1 MYLVIKETL
10 FTSITDTVLAKISK
24 ARLNSNQIVSI
35 QKRRDRQFVFVEFL
49 IPDLVREVT
58 KVELLDASDIVLSAI
73 DVYVPIETTTR
84 FKYRLEVLT
93 DG

>member
-1 MYLVIKETL
+1 MIKEALLNTV
-10 FTSITDTVLAKISK
+10 TETVLAKINK
-24 ARLNSNQIVSI
+24 ARLNNNQIVTI
-35 QKRRDRQFVFVEFL
+35 QKQREQRSVLIDFL
-49 IPDLVREVT
+49 IPDSIREIN
-58 KVELLDASDIVLSAI
+58 KIELLDSSNVVQSVI

>member
-1 MYLVIKETL
+1 MIKEALLNTV
-10 FTSITDTVLAKISK
+10 TETVLAKISK
-24 ARLNSNQIVSI
+24 ARLNNNQIVTI
-35 QKRRDRQFVFVEFL
+35 QKQREQRFVLIDFL
-49 IPDLVREVT
+49 IPDSVREIN
-58 KVELLDASDIVLSAI
+58 KIELLDSSNVSQSVI

>member
-1 MYLVIKETL
+1 MIKETL

-49 IPDLVREVT
+49 VPDSVREVT
-58 KVELLDASDIVLSAI
+58 KVELLDVSDIVLSAI

-84 FKYRLEVLT
+84 FKYRLDVLI

>member
-1 MYLVIKETL
+1 MIKETL
-10 FTSITDTVLAKISK
+10 FTSITDTVLVKISK

-49 IPDLVREVT
+49 IPDSVREVT

-84 FKYRLEVLT
+84 FKYKLEVLT

>member
-1 MYLVIKETL
+1 MIKETL

-49 IPDLVREVT
+49 IPDSVREVT

-84 FKYRLEVLT
+84 FKYKLEVLT

>member
-1 MYLVIKETL
+1 MIKEALLDTV
-10 FTSITDTVLAKISK
+10 TETVLAKIDK
-24 ARLNSNQIVSI
+24 ARLNNNQIVTI
-35 QKRRDRQFVFVEFL
+35 QKQREQRFVLIDFL
-49 IPDLVREVT
+49 IPDSIREIN
-58 KVELLDASDIVLSAI
+58 KIELLDSSNVPQSVI

>member
-1 MYLVIKETL
+1 MIKEALLNTV
-10 FTSITDTVLAKISK
+10 TETVLAKVNQ
-24 ARLNSNQIVSI
+24 ARLNNNQIVTI
-35 QKRRDRQFVFVEFL
+35 QKQREQRFVLIDFL
-49 IPDLVREVT
+49 VPDSIREIN
-58 KVELLDASDIVLSAI
+58 KIELLDSSNVVQSVI

>member
-1 MYLVIKETL
+1 MIKETL
-10 FTSITDTVLAKISK
+10 LNTVTETVLAKINQ
-24 ARLNSNQIVSI
+24 ARLNNNQIVTI
-35 QKRRDRQFVFVEFL
+35 QKQREQRFVLIVFVV
-49 IPDLVREVT
+49 PDSIREIN
-58 KVELLDASDIVLSAI
+58 KIELLDSSNVVQSVI

>member
-1 MYLVIKETL
+1 MIKEAL

-49 IPDLVREVT
+49 VPDSVREVT
-58 KVELLDASDIVLSAI
+58 KVELLDVSDIVLSAI

>member
-1 MYLVIKETL
+1 MIKEAL

-49 IPDLVREVT
+49 IPDSVREVT
-58 KVELLDASDIVLSAI
+58 KVELLDVSDIVLSVI

-84 FKYRLEVLT
+84 FKYKLEVLT

>member
-1 MYLVIKETL
+1 MIKEALLNTV
-10 FTSITDTVLAKISK
+10 TETVLAKISK
-24 ARLNSNQIVSI
+24 ARLNDNQIVTI
-35 QKRRDRQFVFVEFL
+35 QKRQEQRFVLIDFL
-49 IPDLVREVT
+49 IPDSIREIN
-58 KVELLDASDIVLSAI
+58 KIELLDSSNVVQSVI

>member
-1 MYLVIKETL
+1 MIKEALLNIVTE
-10 FTSITDTVLAKISK
+10 TVLAKINQ
-24 ARLNSNQIVSI
+24 ARLNNNQIVTI
-35 QKRRDRQFVFVEFL
+35 QKQREQRFVLIDFL
-49 IPDLVREVT
+49 VPDSIREIN
-58 KVELLDASDIVLSAI
+58 KIELLDSSNVVQSVI

>member
-1 MYLVIKETL
+1 MIKETL

-49 IPDLVREVT
+49 VPDSVREVT
-58 KVELLDASDIVLSAI
+58 KVELLDVSDIVLSAI

>member
-1 MYLVIKETL
+1 VIKETL
-10 FTSITDTVLAKISK
+10 FTSLTDTVLAKISK

-49 IPDLVREVT
+49 IPDSVREVT
-58 KVELLDASDIVLSAI
+58 KVELLDVSDIVLSAI

-84 FKYRLEVLT
+84 FKYKLEVLT

>member
-1 MYLVIKETL
+1 MIKETL

-49 IPDLVREVT
+49 IPDSVREVT

-73 DVYVPIETTTR
+73 DVYVPIETTTL
-84 FKYRLEVLT
+84 FKYKLEVLT

>member
-1 MYLVIKETL
+1 MIKEALLNTV
-10 FTSITDTVLAKISK
+10 TETVLAKISK
-24 ARLNSNQIVSI
+24 ARLNDNQIVTI
-35 QKRRDRQFVFVEFL
+35 QKRQEQRFVLIDFL
-49 IPDLVREVT
+49 IPDSIREIN
-58 KVELLDASDIVLSAI
+58 KIELLDASHVPQSVI

>member
-1 MYLVIKETL
+1 MIKETL
-10 FTSITDTVLAKISK
+10 LNTVTETVLAKINK
-24 ARLNSNQIVSI
+24 ARLNNNQIVTI
-35 QKRRDRQFVFVEFL
+35 QKQREQRFVLIEFL
-49 IPDLVREVT
+49 IPDSIKEIN
-58 KVELLDASDIVLSAI
+58 KIELLDSSII

>member
-1 MYLVIKETL
+1 MIKEALLNIVTE
-10 FTSITDTVLAKISK
+10 TVLAKISK
-24 ARLNSNQIVSI
+24 ARLNNNQIVTI
-35 QKRRDRQFVFVEFL
+35 QKQREQRFVLIDFL
-49 IPDLVREVT
+49 IPDSVREIN
-58 KVELLDASDIVLSAI
+58 KIELLDSSNVPQSVI

>member
-1 MYLVIKETL
+1 MIKETL
-10 FTSITDTVLAKISK
+10 LNTVTETVLAKINK
-24 ARLNSNQIVSI
+24 ARLNNNQIVTI
-35 QKRRDRQFVFVEFL
+35 QKRREQRFVLIDFL
-49 IPDLVREVT
+49 IPDSIREIN
-58 KVELLDASDIVLSAI
+58 KIELLDGSNVVQSVI

>member
-1 MYLVIKETL
+1 MIKETL
-10 FTSITDTVLAKISK
+10 FTSLTDTVLAKISK

-49 IPDLVREVT
+49 IPDSVREVT
-58 KVELLDASDIVLSAI
+58 KVELLDVSDIVLSAI

-84 FKYRLEVLT
+84 FKYKLEVLT

>member
-1 MYLVIKETL
+1 MIKEALLNTV
-10 FTSITDTVLAKISK
+10 TETVLAKINK
-24 ARLNSNQIVSI
+24 ARLNNNQIVTI
-35 QKRRDRQFVFVEFL
+35 QKQREQRFVLIDFL
-49 IPDLVREVT
+49 IPDSVREIN
-58 KVELLDASDIVLSAI
+58 KIELLDSSNVPLSVI

>member
-1 MYLVIKETL
+1 MIKETL
-10 FTSITDTVLAKISK
+10 FASITDTVLAKISK
-24 ARLNSNQIVSI
+24 ARLNSNQSVSI

-49 IPDLVREVT
+49 IPDSVREVT
-58 KVELLDASDIVLSAI
+58 KVELLDVSNVVLSVI

-84 FKYRLEVLT
+84 FKYKLEVLT

>member
-1 MYLVIKETL
+1 MIKETL

-49 IPDLVREVT
+49 VPDSVREVT
-58 KVELLDASDIVLSAI
+58 KVELLDVSDIVLSAI

-93 DG
+93 YG

>member
-1 MYLVIKETL
+1 MIKETL

-35 QKRRDRQFVFVEFL
+35 QKRRDRQFVFIEFL
-49 IPDLVREVT
+49 IPDSVREVT
-58 KVELLDASDIVLSAI
+58 KVELLDASDTVLSAI

>member
-1 MYLVIKETL
+1 MIKEALLNTV
-10 FTSITDTVLAKISK
+10 TETVLAKINK
-24 ARLNSNQIVSI
+24 ARLNNNQIVTI
-35 QKRRDRQFVFVEFL
+35 QKRREQRFVLIDFL
-49 IPDLVREVT
+49 IPDSIR
-58 KVELLDASDIVLSAI
+58 KINKIELLDSSNVPQSVI

>member
-1 MYLVIKETL
+1 MIKEALLNTV
-10 FTSITDTVLAKISK
+10 TETVLAKINK
-24 ARLNSNQIVSI
+24 ARLKNNQIVTI
-35 QKRRDRQFVFVEFL
+35 QKQREQRSVLIDFL
-49 IPDLVREVT
+49 IPDSIREIN
-58 KVELLDASDIVLSAI
+58 KIELLDSSNVVQSVI

>member
-1 MYLVIKETL
+1 VIKETL

-24 ARLNSNQIVSI
+24 ARLNSNQVVSI

-49 IPDLVREVT
+49 IPDSVREVT
-58 KVELLDASDIVLSAI
+58 KVELLDASDIVLSVI
-73 DVYVPIETTTR
+73 EVYVPIETTTR

>member
-1 MYLVIKETL
+1 MIKETL
-10 FTSITDTVLAKISK
+10 FTSIADTVLAKISK

-49 IPDLVREVT
+49 VPDSVREVT
-58 KVELLDASDIVLSAI
+58 KVELLDVSDIVLSAI

>member
-1 MYLVIKETL
+1 MIKEALLNTV
-10 FTSITDTVLAKISK
+10 TETVLAKINK
-24 ARLNSNQIVSI
+24 ARLNNNQIVTI
-35 QKRRDRQFVFVEFL
+35 QKRREQRFVLIDFL
-49 IPDLVREVT
+49 IPDSVREIN
-58 KVELLDASDIVLSAI
+58 KIELLDSSNVPLSVI